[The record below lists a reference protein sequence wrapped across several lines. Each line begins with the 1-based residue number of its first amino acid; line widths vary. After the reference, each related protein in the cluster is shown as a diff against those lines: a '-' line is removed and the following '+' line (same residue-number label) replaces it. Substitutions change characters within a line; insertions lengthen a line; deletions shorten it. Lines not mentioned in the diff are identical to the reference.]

1 MLVPILVGLVE
12 SSGPAYRDADCAV
25 GGFDAIDLDVSRRLR
40 QVQGIIQHALGS
52 GLTKAPKFQ

>member
-25 GGFDAIDLDVSRRLR
+25 GGFDAIDLDVSRRLQ
-40 QVQGIIQHALGS
+40 QV
-52 GLTKAPKFQ
+52 